1 MSLTLV
7 LGPANSAK
15 AKEVLGRYADAAQ
28 RGALLVVPTQADA
41 QHYARELAGQR
52 AVLGSVLTFSGLA
65 REIARRA
72 GFAGRRVSPLQRD
85 RVLKHAIAHCSLRDM
100 QRSATAPGF
109 GPALGEL
116 IAELERSLVT
126 PQRFAQAL
134 GAWAAQDARRSSYA

>member
-15 AKEVLGRYADAAQ
+15 AKEVVGRYADAAQ
-28 RGALLVVPTQADA
+28 RGALLVVPTQADV

-72 GFAGRRVSPLQRD
+72 GFAGRRVSPLQHREKGIAFHRPQQAPFLGQASEPSAGCHPRVAFRADVVIPGVLD
-85 RVLKHAIAHCSLRDM
+85 RGEVGCIRPGAASDDLV
-100 QRSATAPGF
+100 QR
-109 GPALGEL
+109 
-116 IAELERSLVT
+116 
-126 PQRFAQAL
+126 
-134 GAWAAQDARRSSYA
+134 